1 MDVTKFELLGETIQ
15 IKDKIARDDISILNE
30 RVTNNE
36 SSIQTNENDIS
47 TLKHT
52 IGNYDL
58 SNVVMMGDSYLN
70 GGGST
75 NPLTDNWGDLL
86 SIYLNINNYR
96 KYPNGGGGFIVKGAL
111 DQNFITMVSPGGYVY
126 NNEQNKNNVKTVIV
140 MGGINDG
147 EVSGDTM
154 RATVSSFI
162 EALRNCFPNAKPLII
177 YNFTPVPMYYPH
189 IYGICKACADYGL
202 DTPQNSFWWLWNGND
217 LFNSDNVHPN
227 TLGYKRGTQIL
238 ASWIKG
244 YDFIVPTTGKITE
257 KGLNWYIRF
266 IDGKCSILVSGTFSD
281 ATNILVST
289 LPNSLKTTNDINL
302 VSSVGSSFSSLTLKS
317 SGIVNGININTGT
330 YVAYNA
336 FEFSVY
342 CLLKGMFKIY
352 N

>member
-15 IKDKIARDDISILNE
+15 IKDKIARDNISVLNE
-30 RVTNNE
+30 KVTNNE
-36 SSIQTNENDIS
+36 TSIQTNENDIS

-58 SNVVMMGDSYLN
+58 SNVVMIGDSYLN

-111 DQNFITMVSPGGYVY
+111 DQNFISMVSPGGYVY

-162 EALRNCFPNAKPLII
+162 QALRNCFPNAKPLII

-217 LFNSDNVHPN
+217 IFNSDNIHPN

-238 ASWIKG
+238 ASWIRG
-244 YDFIVPTTGKITE
+244 HEFIPPTSGKITE
-257 KGLNWYIRF
+257 KGLNWFIRF
-266 IDGKCSILVSGTFSD
+266 MDGKCSIFVNGTVSDTANVLVT
-281 ATNILVST
+281 T

-302 VSSVGSSFSSLTLKS
+302 VSNVGTPFSNLTLKS
-317 SGIVNGININTGT
+317 SGIVNGTNINSGT
-330 YVAYNA
+330 FVSINA

-342 CLLKGMFKIY
+342 YLLRRMINIY

>member
-15 IKDKIARDDISILNE
+15 IKDKIARDNISILNE

-36 SSIQTNENDIS
+36 TSIQTNENDIS

-58 SNVVMMGDSYLN
+58 SNVVMIGDSYLN

-86 SIYLNINNYR
+86 SIYLEINNYR

-111 DQNFITMVSPGGYVY
+111 DQNFISMVSPGGYVY

-217 LFNSDNVHPN
+217 IFNSDNIHPN

-238 ASWIKG
+238 ASWIRG
-244 YDFIVPTTGKITE
+244 YEFIPPTSGKITE
-257 KGLNWYIRF
+257 KGLNWVIRF
-266 IDGKCSILVSGTFSD
+266 IDGKCSIFVSGTLSD
-281 ATNILVST
+281 TTNVLVAT
-289 LPNSLKTTNDINL
+289 LPKSLKTTNDINL
-302 VSSVGSSFSSLTLKS
+302 VSGVGTPFSGLTLKS

-330 YVAYNA
+330 FVSYNA

-342 CLLKGMFKIY
+342 CLLKRMFNIY

>member
-15 IKDKIARDDISILNE
+15 IKDKIARDNISILNE

-58 SNVVMMGDSYLN
+58 SNVVMIGDSYLN

-86 SIYLNINNYR
+86 SIYLEINNYR

-111 DQNFITMVSPGGYVY
+111 DQNFISMVSPGGYVY

-147 EVSGDTM
+147 EVSGDTL

-217 LFNSDNVHPN
+217 IFNSDNIHPN

-244 YDFIVPTTGKITE
+244 YDFIPPTSGKITE
-257 KGLNWYIRF
+257 KGLNWFIRF
-266 IDGKCSILVSGTFSD
+266 MDGKCSIFVSGTLSD
-281 ATNILVST
+281 TTNVLVAT

-302 VSSVGSSFSSLTLKS
+302 VSSVGTPFSNLTLKS
-317 SGIVNGININTGT
+317 SGIVNGTNINSGT
-330 YVAYNA
+330 FVSINA

-342 CLLKGMFKIY
+342 YLLRGMINIY